1 MMSSP
6 AMSPDQRRSE
16 DAIRALVLRLS
27 RPHRSGGAV
36 IERAAILA
44 EGGDSAAILEW
55 IAAHAGEPEPAAPAA
70 PTRGLYGSAFGGGV
84 PAPRGPARYVLPA
97 GALTLTR

>member
-1 MMSSP
+1 MSSP
-6 AMSPDQRRSE
+6 AMPPDERRSE

-55 IAAHAGEPEPAAPAA
+55 IAAHAGEPEPAAA
-70 PTRGLYGSAFGGGV
+70 PTRGLYGSGFGGGV

>member
-1 MMSSP
+1 MMRNSG
-6 AMSPDQRRSE
+6 MSPDEPRSE
-16 DAIRALVLRLS
+16 DAIRAAVMRLS

-55 IAAHAGEPEPAAPAA
+55 IAPHAGEPLPAAPAA
-70 PTRGLYGSAFGGGV
+70 PTRGLYGSGFGGGV
-84 PAPRGPARYVLPA
+84 TAPSGPARYVLPA